1 MSALDF
7 TARALALRATALTPL
22 TFGELQQA
30 RLPDN
35 VARIASSGHSEPGT
49 GAAVYVCDS
58 LADAALHAAHP
69 AAVFRDAGGRYFR
82 LACEMQGSI
91 APEQVGWAEGDSNT
105 GQIVTDAFRYQ
116 LATGGSG
123 GIELTP
129 GRTYLLSAIPNQ
141 TVGGEHVHILG
152 RSFCPPGCR
161 IDGKGATLKASS
173 AGGEALVMAQGET
186 LSTHEVTG
194 PMAAG
199 SAVFQLATVAE
210 ATQFAVG
217 DAVKWRLGGFSFDV
231 AEPSNWGFAYVAAI
245 DAGTGQI
252 TLDRGL
258 PLPWDGTGTNNRH
271 LRRVKPVRGKVY
283 EDLNLEGMSAEP
295 ADHVLRGVR
304 IVGAWGVQADNIR
317 SRWAGAAM
325 ALQFCEDFHLGY
337 VEARNHNSTG
347 GSPPVYGRGIT
358 MAESRGRIEHL
369 AVADCYRFGAYV
381 EAASELTIGYF
392 HDVVTNDS
400 NVPAVRH
407 RGIYA
412 NGNSRVHVERALF
425 EGGANYLAYEETNG
439 SEISFGTARVVG
451 YDAPARVPVPGY
463 NCERLELC
471 LNGVEELYLA
481 AKARWVE
488 QTIFL
493 SDGMVAATTGAFDFP
508 SGAVIACEVLFGG
521 GAVQADFTDFRV
533 GRPSLTVGLKVNL
546 VPTMPTTSEISFIT
560 AFSHGSFVGGAKP
573 RFGTVSPLWAY
584 RSQPAQ
590 IRISTPAGGALTGS
604 GKFVHVRMLIVPNEL
619 AGSADAVSNRTLA
632 AENVFW
638 PYEGQ
643 APSGALDVAISAG
656 ATVSQTVAATGL
668 AAGDMADASFS
679 AALAPGLLKTV
690 EAVANGIKVS
700 LTNPTA
706 AVIGG
711 PAGTIYVQGRKRQL
725 Q

>member
-7 TARALALRATALTPL
+7 TARAMALRATALTPL
-22 TFGELQQA
+22 TFDELQQA
-30 RLPDN
+30 QLPGN
-35 VARIASSGHSEPGT
+35 VVRIASSGHTDPGT

-58 LADAALHAAHP
+58 LADATLHAAHP
-69 AAVFRDAGGRYFR
+69 PAVFRDAGGRYFR
-82 LACEMQGSI
+82 LAWEAQGSI
-91 APEQVGWAEGDSNT
+91 APEQFGWAEGEGNT
-105 GQIVTDAFRYQ
+105 GQLVTDAFRYQ
-116 LATGGSG
+116 LAIGGTGVA
-123 GIELTP
+123 EFTP
-129 GRTYLLSAIPNQ
+129 GRTYLFSAIQNQ

-161 IDGKGATLKASS
+161 IEGKGATLKASS

-186 LSTHEVTG
+186 LSTHEVIG

-210 ATQFAVG
+210 AAQFAVG
-217 DAVKWRLGGFSFDV
+217 DAVKWRLGGFAFDA
-231 AEPSNWGFAYVAAI
+231 AEPSNWGFAYVAAV
-245 DAGTGQI
+245 DTGTGQV

-258 PLPWDGTGTNNRH
+258 PLPWDGTGVNNRH
-271 LRRVKPVRGKVY
+271 LRRVNPVRGKVY
-283 EDLNLEGMSAEP
+283 EDLNLEGLSAAA
-295 ADHVLRGVR
+295 ADHVLRGAR
-304 IVGAWGVQADNIR
+304 IVDGWGVQADNIR

-347 GSPPVYGRGIT
+347 GSPAVYGRGIT

-381 EAASELTIGYF
+381 EAASALTIGYF

-407 RGIYA
+407 RGVYA

-425 EGGANYLAYEETNG
+425 EGGANYLAYEDTNG
-439 SEISFGTARVVG
+439 SEISFGTARIVG

-471 LNGVEELYLA
+471 LNGVEELYLG
-481 AKARWVE
+481 AKARWIE

-493 SDGMVAATTGAFDFP
+493 SDGMVAATTGAFDFAP
-508 SGAVIACEVLFGG
+508 GPVVACEVLFGG

-533 GRPSLTVGLKVNL
+533 GRPSLTVGLKAEL
-546 VPTMPTTSEISFIT
+546 VPAVATTNEISFIT
-560 AFSHGSFVGGAKP
+560 AYSYGSYVGGAKP
-573 RFGTVSPLWAY
+573 LLGKGSTLWAY

-590 IRISTPAGGALTGS
+590 VRISTPAGGGLNGS
-604 GKFVHVRMLIVPNEL
+604 GKYVRVRMLIVPNEL
-619 AGSADAVSNRTLA
+619 TSSAVTTRTVAG
-632 AENVFW
+632 ENVFW
-638 PYEGQ
+638 PYDGQ
-643 APSGALDVAISAG
+643 AASGALNVAIAAG
-656 ATVSQTVAATGL
+656 ATVSQTVTATGL
-668 AAGDMADASFS
+668 APGDMADASFS

-690 EAVANGIKVS
+690 EAVANGVKVS
-700 LTNPTA
+700 LTNATA
-706 AVIGG
+706 TAIGG
-711 PAGTIYVQGRKRQL
+711 PAGTIHVQGRKRQL
-725 Q
+725 L